1 MAFMGFSWTEPFSSP
16 DALKEQ
22 GCQPGTELFSLVAAL
37 EAVNHAVY
45 LDSMN
50 AIDPARPE
58 ADSPKRQLVL
68 DAATALFIAQGYGAV
83 SMDAIARSAGVSKA
97 TLYAHFGSKDQLFET
112 IITEA
117 CRAKFNWREA
127 LPEGGGDLRAALT
140 ALGRR
145 TLRFLLEDGALAI
158 YRVVVAES
166 ARFPELG
173 RAFYEG
179 GPATGRA
186 LLATW
191 LAEQAE
197 AGRLRVPDPPLAA
210 DQLMALLRAGLYFR
224 ATLGVPP
231 APTEAEIDATVAATV
246 EMFLAAYAQR

>member
-1 MAFMGFSWTEPFSSP
+1 M
-16 DALKEQ
+16 
-22 GCQPGTELFSLVAAL
+22 L
-37 EAVNHAVY
+37 EALNRAVY
-45 LDSMN
+45 LNRMN
-50 AIDPARPE
+50 ATDVARPE
-58 ADSPKRQLVL
+58 VDSPKRQLIL

-97 TLYAHFGSKDQLFET
+97 TLYAHFGSKDQLFAT

-117 CRAKFNWREA
+117 CRAKFDWDGA
-127 LPEGGGDLRAALT
+127 LAADGQDLRVALT
-140 ALGRR
+140 ALGKRI
-145 TLRFLLEDGALAI
+145 LRFFLEDGTLAI

-179 GPATGRA
+179 GPATGRR
-186 LLATW
+186 LLAAW

-210 DQLMALLRAGLYFR
+210 EQLVALLRAGLYFR
-224 ATLGVPP
+224 ATLGIPP
-231 APTEAEIDATVAATV
+231 APTQAEIDATVAAAIET
-246 EMFLAAYAQR
+246 FLAAYGRPYL